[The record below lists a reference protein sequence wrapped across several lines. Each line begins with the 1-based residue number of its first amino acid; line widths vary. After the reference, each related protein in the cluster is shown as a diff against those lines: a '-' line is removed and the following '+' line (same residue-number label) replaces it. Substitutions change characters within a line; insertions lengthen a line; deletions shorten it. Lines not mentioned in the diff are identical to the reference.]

1 MFSALGLI
9 FFSFKLFIIQF
20 KVTLWQN
27 QFECVCFGLTMRISR
42 EVKHCNYVHMLMV
55 NSVIYIYVW
64 KTILMQTTYWYWST
78 LQWNIFWN
86 AHNFVRLLQWLL
98 KFQYYSYGT
107 NANNALKRHDYT
119 LRLGIIY
126 TLRILPR
133 VINLYNLHL
142 LIQQDK
148 IATYIIKTKCGL
160 HCTLYFELFLH
171 IYYMMLWNSSILL
184 FHYIY

>member
-1 MFSALGLI
+1 M
-9 FFSFKLFIIQF
+9 
-20 KVTLWQN
+20 TLWQN
-27 QFECVCFGLTMRISR
+27 QFECACFGLTMRISR
-42 EVKHCNYVHMLMV
+42 EVKHCNYVHVLMV

-64 KTILMQTTYWYWST
+64 KKILMQTTYWYWST

-107 NANNALKRHDYT
+107 NANNALQRQDYT
-119 LRLGIIY
+119 LRLGILY

-148 IATYIIKTKCGL
+148 IASYIIKNS
-160 HCTLYFELFLH
+160 
-171 IYYMMLWNSSILL
+171 MLWNSSILSSY
-184 FHYIY
+184 YIICKYIIYISFIICMARCCMSTIHDVFPLS